1 MKEANLFGRKT
12 VCGRWDSKDVNPENI
27 RVFPLS
33 GFSMVKP
40 VRRMSVRPKI
50 VLRRLKNRLAENGKS
65 FGADCTGMFACHKV
79 KCLFAIFANI
89 GGHNLTHTAPCY

>member
-1 MKEANLFGRKT
+1 MEYQKLCLILKDANLFGRKT

-50 VLRRLKNRLAENGKS
+50 VLRRLKNRLQQNGKS
-65 FGADCTGMFACHKV
+65 FAADCTVILFLLFHEKNGMVHE
-79 KCLFAIFANI
+79 
-89 GGHNLTHTAPCY
+89 